1 MLLGSE
7 LQDRDLLA
15 LDRATLDLADRLYS
29 GPIRDV
35 VVWVTA
41 LGSFAVCAALVLVVA
56 AWAAARRPVP
66 RRRRARRRPSCSPGS
81 RSTSPRR
88 RSAAPRPPGAHV
100 ETEGLAYPSGHAAN
114 AVAWIACAVVLVRG
128 GSSLAARFA
137 VVTAAVVVVAVVGLS
152 RVYLR
157 AHYLSDV
164 EGGWALAVAIYAL
177 LGLVAVAVGHLR
189 QNGTPRA

>member
-1 MLLGSE
+1 ML
-7 LQDRDLLA
+7 
-15 LDRATLDLADRLYS
+15 
-29 GPIRDV
+29 
-35 VVWVTA
+35 
-41 LGSFAVCAALVLVVA
+41 AVAG
-56 AWAAARRPVP
+56 WAAARGRFLDAAVLVAAFLLTWIAVDIAKEAFG
-66 RRRRARRRPSCSPGS
+66 RAR
-81 RSTSPRR
+81 
-88 RSAAPRPPGAHV
+88 PPDAHV

-114 AVAWIACAVVLVRG
+114 VVAWIACAVVLVRG

-137 VVTAAVVVVAVVGLS
+137 VVTAAVVVAAVVGLS

-164 EGGWALAVAIYAL
+164 EGGWAVAVAIYAL